1 MISRILHTIVIILTV
16 FVSMNMISHAVQS
29 QQQIQQEQ
37 DGYPYTNETNFTIL
51 YSPPLKLPGSELEM
65 IYVLPVPNIDGNT
78 SISMN
83 NESIDI
89 NKTRGS

>member
-1 MISRILHTIVIILTV
+1 MSRILYTIVIILTV
-16 FVSMNMISHAVQS
+16 FVSINMISHAVES

-51 YSPPLKLPGSELEM
+51 YSPPLKLPGSEIEM
-65 IYVLPVPNIDGNT
+65 IYVIPVPNM
-78 SISMN
+78 SMN